1 MTELVNIE
9 LPNGT
14 IIEGVPA
21 NISPEV
27 LKDKAI
33 KNGLANAEDFNVAT
47 VENEA
52 GFLKSNL
59 DIPFGI
65 GGALAG
71 AKAGAMTGVPPLIPV
86 GMVLGGAL
94 GTGTGSLTSDYLT
107 KDELDFD
114 KAVKESLISIG
125 FDVGT
130 LGAGKVIKPA
140 FLASKKALGFTPK
153 EVAEEIASSSK
164 VSQAGSEESL
174 AQTQK
179 ILEGQGSSLTR
190 FQTGKASALEIF
202 SEKIAEAGLLSGQES
217 LRNIAKVNEAA
228 QKALDEVMTRVD
240 LRTGIAPSDIGDA
253 MFDTVSAGRIALS
266 ETYEEGLN
274 FIQSQ
279 LVNKTVNATGVKNA
293 LQNFLKQNTEKTF
306 DIIEGKSVAQLDKAS
321 VRVVGGGR
329 KTKNVSTLDPAT
341 VKFINE
347 QLTKTLEL
355 PNMSANTLLA
365 IDKKITQQIK
375 QFGDINSPS
384 YNTTADR
391 ELGELQDLLK
401 NSLLNTLKQ
410 ADPKASAQYRALKTD
425 YKIARNTLF
434 PKINDT
440 VINNAEKE
448 DFEAL
453 GKLLTTQTNTDKISA
468 FMRSIDEAY
477 KQIGRRS
484 RFPIDIPYGTAKEAK
499 QAVKQSFLKTLLP
512 TSGSPDFDIATYN
525 KLASTFS
532 RPAEDKRL
540 KIIMGEDYTTVKK
553 LFNLFADA
561 SKRPEGTLGTLFLRS
576 KEYSS
581 VTEGLS
587 LAQGLTMSAAGAGGY
602 ALGGTVGAILTP
614 AVVLTAPIFLAK
626 MATNK
631 KAVNRLI
638 ALDKKKFINEELREK
653 AVAAVISD
661 VMDGLSE
668 EEQAELRNYFRPQSN

>member
-52 GFLKSNL
+52 GFLESNL

-140 FLASKKALGFTPK
+140 FLASKKALGFTPN

-217 LRNIAKVNEAA
+217 LKNISKVNEAA

-240 LRTGIAPSDIGDA
+240 LRTGISPSNIGDA

-274 FIQSQ
+274 FLQSN
-279 LVNKTVNATGVKNA
+279 LLNKTVNAIGVKKA
-293 LQNFLKQNTEKTF
+293 LENFLKQNTEQTF
-306 DIIEGKSVAQLDKAS
+306 DIINGVKEVKQI
-321 VRVVGGGR
+321 
-329 KTKNVSTLDPAT
+329 STLDPAT
-341 VKFINE
+341 VKFVNS
-347 QLTKTLEL
+347 QLSGALEL

-425 YKIARNTLF
+425 YRIARNTLF

-440 VINNAEKE
+440 VIKKAEKG

-468 FMRSIDEAY
+468 FMKSIDESY
-477 KQIGRRS
+477 KQLGRRG

-525 KLASTFS
+525 KLASKFNK
-532 RPAEDKRL
+532 PADDQRL

-553 LFNLFADA
+553 LFNLFSDA

-581 VTEGLS
+581 
-587 LAQGLTMSAAGAGGY
+587 LTMATAGAGGY
-602 ALGGTVGAILTP
+602 AVGGITGAILTP

>member
-52 GFLKSNL
+52 GFLESNL

-140 FLASKKALGFTPK
+140 FLASKKALGFTPN

-217 LRNIAKVNEAA
+217 LKNISKVNEAA

-240 LRTGIAPSDIGDA
+240 LRTGISPSNIGDA

-274 FIQSQ
+274 FLQSN
-279 LVNKTVNATGVKNA
+279 LLNKTVNAIGVKKA
-293 LQNFLKQNTEKTF
+293 LENFLKQNTEQTF
-306 DIIEGKSVAQLDKAS
+306 DIINGVKEVKQI
-321 VRVVGGGR
+321 
-329 KTKNVSTLDPAT
+329 STLDPAT
-341 VKFINE
+341 VKFVNS
-347 QLTKTLEL
+347 QLSGALEL

-425 YKIARNTLF
+425 YRIARNTLF

-440 VINNAEKE
+440 VIKKAEKG

-468 FMRSIDEAY
+468 FMKSIDESY
-477 KQIGRRS
+477 KQLGRRG

-525 KLASTFS
+525 KLASKFNK
-532 RPAEDKRL
+532 PADDQRL
-540 KIIMGEDYTTVKK
+540 KIIMGEDYATVKK
-553 LFNLFADA
+553 LFNLFSDA

-581 VTEGLS
+581 
-587 LAQGLTMSAAGAGGY
+587 LTMATAGAGGY
-602 ALGGTVGAILTP
+602 AVGGITGAILTP